1 MSVKLSAWVWDGC
14 ATQGV
19 KGIKLLVMARLADFS
34 SDEGICWP
42 AVETIA
48 RQVGAGRSTVITA
61 ITQLEKEGWLTRT
74 ERRNGQRSATN
85 LYTLNA
91 EKLREAAASYQ
102 DSISGHSK
110 SGPSEKT
117 GVRQSEHSDSEHSE
131 SERPNPERSK
141 KDEKPGSEGSESG
154 HDPSLKQDPSI
165 KQISTSE
172 NSGESS
178 DGANSVQKIEPAPKG
193 KWGTQEDHQCAEWI
207 FSRIKK
213 LYEKAAETDGE
224 VSRPKDPNWNIWA
237 NEIRLMRAID
247 GRSHRQICE
256 LFKRVQSDSFWCKN
270 VLSPSKLR
278 EKWDELFLKLSP
290 VNASQGSVIDA
301 DFDDEYYENDLA
313 AAARSG
319 FRV

>member
-1 MSVKLSAWVWDGC
+1 
-14 ATQGV
+14 
-19 KGIKLLVMARLADFS
+19 MARLADFS

-110 SGPSEKT
+110 SEPSEKT
-117 GVRQSEHSDSEHSE
+117 GGRQSEYSDSEHSE
-131 SERPNPERSK
+131 SEHSESEHPNPERSEN
-141 KDEKPGSEGSESG
+141 DEKPGSEGSESG

-172 NSGESS
+172 NSDESS
-178 DGANSVQKIEPAPKG
+178 DGANSDQKIEPAPKK
-193 KWGTQEDHQCAEWI
+193 KWGTSEDHQCAEWI

-224 VSRPKDPNWNIWA
+224 VSRPKDPNWNTWA

-278 EKWDELFLKLSP
+278 EKWDELSLKLSP
-290 VNASQGSVIDA
+290 VNDLHGRVID
-301 DFDDEYYENDLA
+301 DDYYDNDLEA
-313 AAARSG
+313 AASSG